1 MSIIDLSNL
10 EDTNDISPKTFTD
23 ELIQFATRPK
33 LHSELKSFWKDIT
46 GRVSKIFHSKWLS
59 LPRLR
64 EAKFTVGNLLGA
76 QELRDMPRWPAP
88 PAWLWRGKLKSVFL
102 KIRGET
108 EDLEVGWLEWLN
120 AETELAVRVVEGDKE
135 REVEPAVGLKR
146 SCWKDPLSV

>member
-1 MSIIDLSNL
+1 MFH
-10 EDTNDISPKTFTD
+10 P
-23 ELIQFATRPK
+23 R
-33 LHSELKSFWKDIT
+33 KDIT
-46 GRVSKIFHSKWLS
+46 GRVSKIFHNKWLS

-120 AETELAVRVVEGDKE
+120 AETELAVRVVEGEEE
-135 REVEPAVGLKR
+135 REVVGYWVKPAVGLRR
-146 SCWKDPLSV
+146 SCWRDLLSV